1 MCNDQFIPK
10 TQNHDKKFQD
20 SIAIGL
26 TITFFSCSKKG
37 NEQNNNGAQG
47 IHFKIDGIQYDLTNQ
62 LIATASPTQPD
73 SLNVNALDTSGNN
86 YNPLYFLIIAKGGK
100 TGIYTATDGC
110 TFGFSSYGAA
120 SFYTGTSITYN
131 PSNYALTAEGN
142 EGNANIQGT
151 FSGIILNKDN
161 SLHKL
166 TDGTFYIHQ

>member
-1 MCNDQFIPK
+1 M
-10 TQNHDKKFQD
+10 KKIFKAALVLA
-20 SIAIGL
+20 SAIA
-26 TITFFSCSKKG
+26 FFSCSKKG
-37 NEQNNNGAQG
+37 NEQNNNSTQG

-62 LIATASPTQPD
+62 LIAAASPTQPD
-73 SLNVNALDTSGNN
+73 SLNVDALDTLGNN
-86 YNPLYFLIIAKGGK
+86 YSPLYFLIIANGGK
-100 TGIYTATDGC
+100 TGTYTAADGC

-131 PSNYALTAEGN
+131 LSNYSLTAEGN

-151 FSGIILNKDN
+151 FSGTILNKDN